1 MSGSWRLDGSGYTMT
16 VKDGRVVRSAAELY
30 AGDRIRVR
38 FGDGV
43 KDAVI
48 AEEDDDA
55 KEGII

>member
-1 MSGSWRLDGSGYTMT
+1 MLTKRVIPCMD
-16 VKDGRVVRSAAELY
+16 VKDGRVVRSAAELH